1 MLEVQD
7 GAVHS
12 TVISSFDLLTLE
24 ILMNFFSQVPMNV
37 VGVVQVTSRHVTPCH
52 WDARFSPS
60 SEHLFYVEN
69 RMLRGILFLQRLLL
83 FESYHDGVPDSQ

>member
-37 VGVVQVTSRHVTPCH
+37 VGVVQVTSRHALPLGCTFLAEQRASLLCGEQNVERDP
-52 WDARFSPS
+52 FPS
-60 SEHLFYVEN
+60 KTAIV
-69 RMLRGILFLQRLLL
+69 
-83 FESYHDGVPDSQ
+83 